1 MRHREGEALR
11 RARHAYERGRV
22 LKGLRTAVLVAP
34 LVILSFGGCGRP
46 AMSIAIGCAL
56 AALVAVL
63 TWYGGIPGR
72 AAASGLLAGAASL
85 VVPLVA
91 CRALERA
98 GAMGW
103 VPLLACI
110 VGGLG
115 SGAIVARAA
124 AGQREDR
131 ALFAVAAGA
140 VAALAGSL
148 GCAAVGLGGIAAMAA
163 GLTLIA
169 PLGLRA
175 STP

>member
-1 MRHREGEALR
+1 M
-11 RARHAYERGRV
+11 V
-22 LKGLRTAVLVAP
+22 LA
-34 LVILSFGGCGRP
+34 SFGGCGRP
-46 AMSIAIGCAL
+46 ATSIAIGCAL

-63 TWYGGIPGR
+63 TWYGGVPGR

-103 VPLLACI
+103 PSLVACI

-115 SGAIVARAA
+115 SGAVVARTAA
-124 AGQREDR
+124 REPDDR

-148 GCAAVGLGGIAAMAA
+148 GCVEVGLGGIAAMAA

-175 STP
+175 SAS